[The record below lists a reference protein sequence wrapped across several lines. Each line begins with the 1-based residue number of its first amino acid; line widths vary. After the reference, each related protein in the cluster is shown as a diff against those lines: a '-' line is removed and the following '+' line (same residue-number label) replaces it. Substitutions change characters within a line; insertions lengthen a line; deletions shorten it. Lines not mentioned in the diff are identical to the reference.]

1 MPGLYRLDRRAL
13 AGSLRRTDTDFRSE
27 PSEIDNA
34 CMAEPSIPDP
44 ERNLERLLDGLE
56 PELLPDTFVF
66 VPSPR
71 DAPVPGAKV
80 LASVL
85 EPEGLSIV
93 VSQQDADDLG
103 LEYEFV
109 AAWIV
114 LRVHSALDAVGL
126 TAAVSSRL
134 AEDGISCNV
143 IAGLRHDH
151 LLVPVDRARDALQAL
166 A

>member
-1 MPGLYRLDRRAL
+1 
-13 AGSLRRTDTDFRSE
+13 
-27 PSEIDNA
+27 
-34 CMAEPSIPDP
+34 
-44 ERNLERLLDGLE
+44 
-56 PELLPDTFVF
+56 
-66 VPSPR
+66 
-71 DAPVPGAKV
+71 
-80 LASVL
+80 
-85 EPEGLSIV
+85 LSIV

>member
-1 MPGLYRLDRRAL
+1 
-13 AGSLRRTDTDFRSE
+13 
-27 PSEIDNA
+27 
-34 CMAEPSIPDP
+34 MADPSIPRP
-44 ERNLERLLDGLE
+44 ERDLERLLGGLE
-56 PELLPDTFVF
+56 PELLPGRFVF
-66 VPSPR
+66 VQSPD
-71 DAPVPGAKV
+71 DAPLPRSKV

-151 LLVPVDRARDALQAL
+151 LLVPVDRARDAVQAL